1 MAADPLVAVADAFRC
16 LDVELT
22 PATRRQIAARL
33 SRSGQ
38 AVPGQHHYT
47 LERYGL
53 TPGEVRETFSGY
65 LGVFPGR

>member
-1 MAADPLVAVADAFRC
+1 M
-16 LDVELT
+16 
-22 PATRRQIAARL
+22 RRPMAARL
-33 SRSGQ
+33 GGTGR

-53 TPGEVRETFSGY
+53 RPGEVRETFSGY